1 MTAGIGLKPAEVR
14 GPNGDTTQD
23 LYGLMGPVA
32 MLASVRDAAEASACV
47 KAGVDFIDAKEP
59 RAGALGAVATEMLRR
74 IRGVVP
80 GHIPLSATLG
90 DELRSAAEIAEAA
103 QAMTDAGADIIKIGL
118 FPDVDAVALSKTM
131 AHSMPTNA
139 KLVAVLLADRDPD
152 FSVISTLA
160 KAGFYGVMLDTA
172 DKVAGGLLGCL
183 TVIRLNEFINVGRRE
198 GLKAG
203 LAGGLTIADL
213 PLILRCSPDIVGF
226 RGALTAKHERTARL
240 DIGALQDVRA
250 AVPSYLQVSSAKH

>member
-1 MTAGIGLKPAEVR
+1 MTEGVGLKPVEVP
-14 GPNGDTTQD
+14 GVNGDTPPN
-23 LYGLMGPVA
+23 LYGLMRPVA
-32 MLASVRDAAEASACV
+32 MLASVRDAVEASACV
-47 KAGVDFIDAKEP
+47 KAGVDFVDAKEP
-59 RAGALGAVATEMLRR
+59 RAGALGAVATEMLSG

-90 DELRSAAEIAEAA
+90 DELRSTAEISEAA
-103 QAMTDAGADIIKIGL
+103 QTMSDAGADIIKIGL
-118 FPDVDAVALSKTM
+118 FPDVDAVAISKTL
-131 AHSMPTNA
+131 AHSMPVNA

-183 TVIRLNEFINVGRRE
+183 PMVRLNDFINLARRE

-213 PLILRCSPDIVGF
+213 PHILRCSPDIVGF
-226 RGALTAKHERTARL
+226 RGALTAKHERTACL
-240 DIGALQDVRA
+240 DIGALQYVRA